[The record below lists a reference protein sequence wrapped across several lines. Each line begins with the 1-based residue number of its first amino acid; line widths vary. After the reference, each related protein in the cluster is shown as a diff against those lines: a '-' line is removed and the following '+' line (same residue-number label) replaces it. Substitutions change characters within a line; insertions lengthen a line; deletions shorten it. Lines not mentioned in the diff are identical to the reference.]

1 MRLQNMRHHVA
12 DLNFTYLPGD
22 GIGPEVGA
30 ASIAVLDAVADR
42 FGHTLNIEQHLVG
55 GAAID
60 AGLKPLPDASFES
73 CQRTGAILL
82 GAVGG
87 PKWDHLK
94 GEDRPELG
102 SLLPLRKRLNLYANI
117 RPCKPYP
124 ALIDRAPLKRERLEG
139 VDFVVMREL
148 TGGIYFGEKGRDG
161 SPDNRGAY
169 DECRYSEAEVR
180 RIAVKGFE
188 LAMQRRKKVTS
199 VDKSNV
205 LETSRLWRETVIDVA
220 KEYPEVELEHLLV
233 DAMTMHMLT
242 RGQDFD
248 VILTE
253 NMFGDILTDEAS
265 VLCGSMGVIP
275 SASLSDGRMG
285 MFEPIHGSAPDI
297 AGQGKANPLAM
308 ILSAAWMLRLTFG
321 LDAEAA
327 AIEAAVAQ
335 ALADGQTTGDL
346 GGSLSTSEVGAHIV
360 QTISK
365 TIYHAAS

>member
-1 MRLQNMRHHVA
+1 MAEIH
-12 DLNFTYLPGD
+12 FTYLPGD

-30 ASIAVLDAVADR
+30 ASIAVLNAVAAK
-42 FGHTLNIEQHLVG
+42 FGHSLNIEEHLIG

-60 AGLKPLPDASFES
+60 AGLKPLPEASFES
-73 CQRTGAILL
+73 CQRTGAMLL

-94 GEDRPELG
+94 GAERPELG
-102 SLLPLRKRLNLYANI
+102 SLLPLRKNLNLYANI

-148 TGGIYFGEKGRDG
+148 TGGIYFGDKGRDE
-161 SPDNRGAY
+161 RGAY

-180 RIAVKGFE
+180 RIAIKAFD
-188 LAMQRRKKVTS
+188 LAMTRRKKVTS

-205 LETSRLWRETVIDVA
+205 LETSRLWRETVMDVA
-220 KEYPEVELEHLLV
+220 KSYPEVELEHLLV

-242 RGQDFD
+242 NAQSFD
-248 VILTE
+248 VVLTE

-275 SASLSDGRMG
+275 SASLSDGGMG
-285 MFEPIHGSAPDI
+285 MYEPIHGSAPDI

-308 ILSAAWMLRLTFG
+308 ILSAAWMLRLSFD
-321 LDAEAA
+321 LEAEAS
-327 AIEAAVAQ
+327 AIEDAVSAA
-335 ALADGQTTGDL
+335 LEKEQTTGDL
-346 GGSLSTSEVGAHIV
+346 GGSLSTAQVGAWIAEYV
-360 QTISK
+360 QN
-365 TIYHAAS
+365 

>member
-1 MRLQNMRHHVA
+1 MNI
-12 DLNFTYLPGD
+12 NFTYLPGD

-30 ASIAVLDAVADR
+30 ASIEVLEAVAAK
-42 FGHTLNIEQHLVG
+42 FGHDLNAEEHLVG

-60 AGLKPLPDASFES
+60 AGKKPLPDESFES

-94 GEDRPELG
+94 GADRPELG

-117 RPCKPYP
+117 RPCAPYP
-124 ALIDRAPLKRERLEG
+124 AMIERAPLKRERLEG

-148 TGGIYFGEKGRDG
+148 TGGIYFGDKGRDEQ
-161 SPDNRGAY
+161 GAY
-169 DECRYSEAEVR
+169 DICRYSEAEVR
-180 RIAVKGFE
+180 RIAIKAFD
-188 LAMQRRKKVTS
+188 LAMTRRKKVTS

-220 KEYPEVELEHLLV
+220 KSYPEVELEHLLV

-242 RGQDFD
+242 RAQDFD
-248 VILTE
+248 VVLTE

-275 SASLSDGRMG
+275 SASLSDGKMG

-308 ILSAAWMLRLTFG
+308 ILSAAWMLRLSFG
-321 LDAEAA
+321 LNTEAA
-327 AIEAAVAQ
+327 AIEAAVEA
-335 ALADGQTTGDL
+335 ALAENQTTGDL
-346 GGSLSTSEVGAHIV
+346 GGSLTTPQVGQWIAQYV
-360 QTISK
+360 GR
-365 TIYHAAS
+365 

>member
-1 MRLQNMRHHVA
+1 MKI
-12 DLNFTYLPGD
+12 NFTYLPGD
-22 GIGPEVGA
+22 GIGPEVGEA
-30 ASIAVLDAVADR
+30 AMDVLNAVAVK
-42 FGHTLNIEQHLVG
+42 FGHTLEAEHHLVG

-60 AGLKPLPDASFES
+60 AGQKPLPDESFASCE
-73 CQRTGAILL
+73 RTGAILL

-87 PKWDHLK
+87 PKWDYLK
-94 GEDRPELG
+94 GADRPELG

-124 ALIDRAPLKRERLEG
+124 ALIDRAPLKRERLDG
-139 VDFVVMREL
+139 VDFIVMREL
-148 TGGIYFGEKGRDG
+148 TGGIYFGEKGRDK
-161 SPDNRGAY
+161 RGAY
-169 DECRYSEAEVR
+169 DECRYSASEIR
-180 RIAVKGFE
+180 RIAIKAFD
-188 LAMQRRKKVTS
+188 LAQSRRKKVTS

-220 KEYPEVELEHLLV
+220 TAYPDVELEHLLI

-242 RGQDFD
+242 RAQDFD

-275 SASLSDGRMG
+275 SASLSDGKMG

-308 ILSAAWMLRLTFG
+308 ILSAAWMLRLSFG
-321 LDAEAA
+321 LEQEAS

-335 ALADGQTTGDL
+335 ALEGSHTTADL
-346 GGSLSTSEVGAHIV
+346 GGKLNTPEVGRWIAQNV
-360 QTISK
+360 
-365 TIYHAAS
+365 

>member
-1 MRLQNMRHHVA
+1 MA
-12 DLNFTYLPGD
+12 DIAFTYLPGD

-30 ASIAVLDAVADR
+30 AALTVLDAVAEK
-42 FGHTLNIEQHLVG
+42 FGHTLEVDELLIG

-60 AGLKPLPDASFES
+60 AGKKPLPEETLAS
-73 CQRTGAILL
+73 CRRTGAILL

-94 GEDRPELG
+94 GAERPELG
-102 SLLPLRKRLNLYANI
+102 SLLPLRKELNLYSNI
-117 RPCKPYP
+117 RPARPHP
-124 ALIDRAPLKRERLEG
+124 ALIDNAPLKKEYLEG

-148 TGGIYFGEKGRDG
+148 TGGIYFGKKGT
-161 SPDNRGAY
+161 DNLGAY
-169 DECRYSEAEVR
+169 DECRYSEDEIR
-180 RIAVKGFE
+180 RIAIKAFD
-188 LAMQRRKKVTS
+188 LAQKRKKKVTS

-205 LETSRLWRETVIDVA
+205 LETSRLWRKTVIEVA
-220 KEYPEVELEHLLV
+220 KGYDDVELEHLLV

-275 SASLSDGRMG
+275 SASLSDGTTG
-285 MFEPIHGSAPDI
+285 MYEPIHGSAPDI

-308 ILSAAWMLRLTFG
+308 ILSAAWMLRLSFG
-321 LDAEAA
+321 LEEEAA
-327 AIEAAVAQ
+327 AIEAGVDA
-335 ALADGQTTGDL
+335 ALYGGQTTADL
-346 GGSLSTSEVGAHIV
+346 GGSLSTSEVGTWIADHV
-360 QTISK
+360 R
-365 TIYHAAS
+365 

>member
-1 MRLQNMRHHVA
+1 MA
-12 DLNFTYLPGD
+12 DINFTYLPGD

-30 ASIAVLDAVADR
+30 ASLDVLEAVAAK
-42 FGHTLNIEQHLVG
+42 FGHDLNAEHHLVG

-60 AGLKPLPDASFES
+60 AGLKPLPDESFES

-94 GEDRPELG
+94 GQDRPELG

-117 RPCKPYP
+117 RPCAPYP

-148 TGGIYFGEKGRDG
+148 TGGVYFGDKGRD
-161 SPDNRGAY
+161 DKGAY

-180 RIAVKGFE
+180 RITIKAFD
-188 LAMQRRKKVTS
+188 LAMSRRKKVTS

-205 LETSRLWRETVIDVA
+205 LETSRLWRETVINVA
-220 KEYPEVELEHLLV
+220 KSYPEVELEHLLV

-242 RGQDFD
+242 RAQDFD

-275 SASLSDGRMG
+275 SASVSDGSTG

-308 ILSAAWMLRLTFG
+308 ILSTAWMLRLSFG
-321 LDAEAA
+321 LETEADAIEHAVEAA
-327 AIEAAVAQ
+327 
-335 ALADGQTTGDL
+335 LSNNQTTGDL
-346 GGSLSTSEVGAHIV
+346 GGPLSTSQVGKWI
-360 QTISK
+360 
-365 TIYHAAS
+365 AAYVAR

>member
-1 MRLQNMRHHVA
+1 MNI
-12 DLNFTYLPGD
+12 NFTYLPGD

-30 ASIAVLDAVADR
+30 AALNVLNSVAIKFEHD
-42 FGHTLNIEQHLVG
+42 LNAETHLVG

-60 AGLKPLPDASFES
+60 ARGTPLPDDTYASCE
-73 CQRTGAILL
+73 RTGAILL

-94 GEDRPELG
+94 GADRPELG
-102 SLLPLRKRLNLYANI
+102 SLLPLRKNLNLYANI

-124 ALIDRAPLKRERLEG
+124 ALIDRAPLKRERLDG

-148 TGGIYFGEKGRDG
+148 TGGIYFGDKGRDAQ
-161 SPDNRGAY
+161 GAF
-169 DECRYSEAEVR
+169 DMCRYSEAEVR
-180 RIAVKGFE
+180 RIAIKAFD
-188 LAMQRRKKVTS
+188 LAMTRRRKVTS

-220 KEYPEVELEHLLV
+220 KSYPDVELEHLLV

-242 RGQDFD
+242 RAQDFD
-248 VILTE
+248 VVLTE

-275 SASLSDGRMG
+275 SASLSDGRTG

-308 ILSAAWMLRLTFG
+308 ILSASWMLRLSFG
-321 LDAEAA
+321 LETEAQTV
-327 AIEAAVAQ
+327 ERAVED
-335 ALADGQTTGDL
+335 ALAGGHTTRDL
-346 GGSLSTSEVGAHIV
+346 GGSLSTAEVGQWIADRV
-360 QTISK
+360 
-365 TIYHAAS
+365 AD

>member
-1 MRLQNMRHHVA
+1 MA
-12 DLNFTYLPGD
+12 DINFTYLPGD

-30 ASIAVLDAVADR
+30 ASLDVLEAVAAK
-42 FGHTLNIEQHLVG
+42 FGHDLNAEHHLVG

-60 AGLKPLPDASFES
+60 AGLKPLPDESFES

-94 GEDRPELG
+94 GQDRPELG

-117 RPCKPYP
+117 RPCAPYP

-148 TGGIYFGEKGRDG
+148 TGGVYFGDKGRD
-161 SPDNRGAY
+161 DKGAY

-180 RIAVKGFE
+180 RITIKAFD
-188 LAMQRRKKVTS
+188 LAMSRRKKVTS

-205 LETSRLWRETVIDVA
+205 LETSRLWRETVNDVA
-220 KEYPEVELEHLLV
+220 KSYPEVELEHLLI

-242 RGQDFD
+242 RAQDFD
-248 VILTE
+248 VVLTE

-275 SASLSDGRMG
+275 SASVSNGSTG

-308 ILSAAWMLRLTFG
+308 ILSTAWMLRLSFG
-321 LDAEAA
+321 LETEADAIEHAVEAA
-327 AIEAAVAQ
+327 
-335 ALADGQTTGDL
+335 LSNNQTTGDL
-346 GGSLSTSEVGAHIV
+346 GGPLSTSQVGKWI
-360 QTISK
+360 
-365 TIYHAAS
+365 AAYVAR

>member
-1 MRLQNMRHHVA
+1 MNI
-12 DLNFTYLPGD
+12 NFTYLPGD

-30 ASIAVLDAVADR
+30 AALNVLNSVAIKFEHD
-42 FGHTLNIEQHLVG
+42 LNAETHLVG

-60 AGLKPLPDASFES
+60 ARGTPLPDDTYASCE
-73 CQRTGAILL
+73 RTGAILL

-94 GEDRPELG
+94 GADRPELG
-102 SLLPLRKRLNLYANI
+102 SLLPLRKNLNLYANI

-124 ALIDRAPLKRERLEG
+124 ALIDRAPLKRERLDG

-148 TGGIYFGEKGRDG
+148 TGGIYFGDKGRDAQ
-161 SPDNRGAY
+161 GAF
-169 DECRYSEAEVR
+169 DMCRYSEAEVR
-180 RIAVKGFE
+180 RIAIKAFD
-188 LAMQRRKKVTS
+188 LAMTRRRKVTS

-220 KEYPEVELEHLLV
+220 KSYPDVELEHLLV

-242 RGQDFD
+242 NAQSFD
-248 VILTE
+248 VVLTE

-275 SASLSDGRMG
+275 SASLSDGRTG

-308 ILSAAWMLRLTFG
+308 ILSASWMLRLSFG
-321 LDAEAA
+321 LETEAQTV
-327 AIEAAVAQ
+327 ERAVED
-335 ALADGQTTGDL
+335 ALAGSHTTGDL
-346 GGSLSTSEVGAHIV
+346 GGSLSTAEVGQWIADRV
-360 QTISK
+360 
-365 TIYHAAS
+365 AD

>member
-1 MRLQNMRHHVA
+1 MNI
-12 DLNFTYLPGD
+12 NFTYLPGD
-22 GIGPEVGA
+22 GIGPEVGEA
-30 ASIAVLDAVADR
+30 AIEVLNAVAVK
-42 FGHTLNIEQHLVG
+42 FGHTLEPEHHLVG

-60 AGLKPLPDASFES
+60 AGEKPLPDASFES

-124 ALIDRAPLKRERLEG
+124 ALIERAPLKRERLEG

-148 TGGIYFGEKGRDG
+148 TGGIYFGQKGRDT
-161 SPDNRGAY
+161 RGAF
-169 DECRYSEAEVR
+169 DECLYSEAEIR
-180 RIAVKGFE
+180 RIAIKGFD
-188 LAMQRRKKVTS
+188 LAQTRRKKVTS

-220 KEYPEVELEHLLV
+220 KDYPEVELEHLLV

-242 RGQDFD
+242 RAQDFD

-275 SASLSDGRMG
+275 SASLSDGKTG

-308 ILSAAWMLRLTFG
+308 ILSAAWMLRLSFG
-321 LDAEAA
+321 LKVEAD
-327 AIEAAVAQ
+327 AIETAVAN
-335 ALADGQTTGDL
+335 ALEQNQTTGDL
-346 GGSLSTSEVGAHIV
+346 GGKLNTSAVGEWI
-360 QTISK
+360 
-365 TIYHAAS
+365 AANV

>member
-1 MRLQNMRHHVA
+1 MNIH
-12 DLNFTYLPGD
+12 FTYLPGD

-30 ASIAVLDAVADR
+30 AALEVLQAVANK
-42 FGHTLNIEQHLVG
+42 FGHDLNCEEHLVG

-60 AGLKPLPDASFES
+60 AGHKPLPDESFES
-73 CQRTGAILL
+73 CERTGAILL

-117 RPCKPYP
+117 RPCKPFP
-124 ALIDRAPLKRERLEG
+124 ALINHAPLKRERLEG

-148 TGGIYFGEKGRDG
+148 TGGIYFGEKGRDEA
-161 SPDNRGAY
+161 GAY
-169 DECRYSEAEVR
+169 DECRYSAAEVR
-180 RIAVKGFE
+180 RIAIKAFD
-188 LAMQRRKKVTS
+188 LAMTRRRKVTS

-220 KEYPEVELEHLLV
+220 KSYPDVELEHLLV

-242 RGQDFD
+242 RAQDFD
-248 VILTE
+248 VVLTE

-308 ILSAAWMLRLTFG
+308 ILSAAWMLRLSFG
-321 LDAEAA
+321 LEDEAT
-327 AIEAAVAQ
+327 AIEAAVEA
-335 ALADGQTTGDL
+335 ALAGAHTTGDL
-346 GGSLSTSEVGAHIV
+346 GGGLTTFAVGQWIAGHV
-360 QTISK
+360 
-365 TIYHAAS
+365 

>member
-1 MRLQNMRHHVA
+1 MVEI
-12 DLNFTYLPGD
+12 NFTYLPGD

-30 ASIAVLDAVADR
+30 ASLDVLEAVAAK
-42 FGHTLNIEQHLVG
+42 FGHDLKAEHHLVG

-60 AGLKPLPDASFES
+60 AGLKPLPDESFES

-94 GEDRPELG
+94 GQDRPELG

-117 RPCKPYP
+117 RPCAPYP

-139 VDFVVMREL
+139 VDFIVMREL
-148 TGGIYFGEKGRDG
+148 TGGIYFGDKGRDEK
-161 SPDNRGAY
+161 GAY

-180 RIAVKGFE
+180 RIAIKAFN
-188 LAMQRRKKVTS
+188 LAMTRRKKVTS

-205 LETSRLWRETVIDVA
+205 LETSRLWRETVINVA
-220 KEYPEVELEHLLV
+220 KSYPEVELEHLLV

-242 RGQDFD
+242 RAQDFD

-275 SASLSDGRMG
+275 SASVSDGRTG

-308 ILSAAWMLRLTFG
+308 ILSAAWMLRLSFG
-321 LDAEAA
+321 LETEATTIEQAVEAA
-327 AIEAAVAQ
+327 LV
-335 ALADGQTTGDL
+335 DNQTTGDL
-346 GGSLSTSEVGAHIV
+346 GGSLSTSQVGKWI
-360 QTISK
+360 
-365 TIYHAAS
+365 AAYVGH

>member
-1 MRLQNMRHHVA
+1 MA
-12 DLNFTYLPGD
+12 DINFTYLPGD

-30 ASIAVLDAVADR
+30 ASLDVLEAVAAKFAHD
-42 FGHTLNIEQHLVG
+42 LNAEHHLVG

-60 AGLKPLPDASFES
+60 AGLKPLPDESFES

-94 GEDRPELG
+94 GQDRPELG

-117 RPCKPYP
+117 RPCAPYP

-148 TGGIYFGEKGRDG
+148 TGGVYFGDKGRD
-161 SPDNRGAY
+161 DKGAY

-180 RIAVKGFE
+180 RITIKAFD
-188 LAMQRRKKVTS
+188 LAMSRRKKVTS

-205 LETSRLWRETVIDVA
+205 LETSRLWRETVNDVA
-220 KEYPEVELEHLLV
+220 KSYPEVELEHLLI

-242 RGQDFD
+242 RAQDFD
-248 VILTE
+248 VVLTE

-308 ILSAAWMLRLTFG
+308 ILSTAWMLRLSFG
-321 LDAEAA
+321 LETEADAIEHAVEAA
-327 AIEAAVAQ
+327 
-335 ALADGQTTGDL
+335 LSNNQTTGDL
-346 GGSLSTSEVGAHIV
+346 GGPLSTSQVGKWI
-360 QTISK
+360 
-365 TIYHAAS
+365 AAYVAR

>member
-1 MRLQNMRHHVA
+1 MNI
-12 DLNFTYLPGD
+12 NFTYLPGD

-30 ASIAVLDAVADR
+30 AALAVLEAVSDR
-42 FGHTLNIEQHLVG
+42 FGHSLEAEHHLVG

-60 AGLKPLPDASFES
+60 AGEKPLPETTFES

-102 SLLPLRKRLNLYANI
+102 ALLPLRKRLNLYANI
-117 RPCKPYP
+117 RPCRPYDG
-124 ALIDRAPLKRERLEG
+124 LLDHAPLKRDRLEG
-139 VDFVVMREL
+139 TDFVVMREL
-148 TGGIYFGEKGRDG
+148 TGGIYFGDKGRD
-161 SPDNRGAY
+161 DRGAF
-169 DECRYSEAEVR
+169 DECRYTDAEVE
-180 RIAVKGFE
+180 RIAIKAFD
-188 LAMQRRKKVTS
+188 LAQSRKKHVTS

-205 LETSRLWRETVIDVA
+205 LETSRLWRETVERVA
-220 KEYPEVELEHLLV
+220 KSYPDVTLEHLLV

-242 RGQDFD
+242 RPNHFD
-248 VILTE
+248 VVLTE

-275 SASLSDGRMG
+275 SASLSDAKTDGHAVG

-308 ILSAAWMLRLTFG
+308 ILSAAWMLRLSFG
-321 LDAEAA
+321 LNAEAD
-327 AIEAAVAQ
+327 AIETAVEAALNAGEV
-335 ALADGQTTGDL
+335 TGDL
-346 GGSLSTSEVGAHIV
+346 GGSLSTEEVGKAV
-360 QTISK
+360 
-365 TIYHAAS
+365 ANRVRD